1 MQTKTNAHL
10 NEETIAISTITSLY
24 QNGINAD
31 FDMNNELVFCIAS
44 LWKQSNIDK
53 SLNLLEKLGTSNIVW
68 AYIVLADYYCDINDV
83 SSADIAISRA
93 VNGIFVSKE
102 VGLLTKQY
110 LDLVIAKKYLIQN
123 LYSAAL
129 EILNPIIKN
138 SLIKN
143 SLIEFKAKYLL
154 ACTKQSSDSDAD
166 GFISLIDELFEESKE
181 EKYSFITG
189 LCLMQKSVVLT
200 HNPPMAMEYLNQA
213 ISIFKYLG
221 TKLYVSLSKLEL
233 EQMIE
238 TGIEKDF
245 YRTENYL
252 FLSSQMRKIR
262 GQIADMLS
270 SKTPTPAIILG
281 PSGSGKSGIAKAI
294 HELSGRKGE
303 FLQINCSAVSENLIE
318 SELFGYEKGAFTGA
332 LQNKIGMLER
342 ANGGTLFLD
351 ELAES
356 SQEFQKKLLLT
367 IENKSFYS
375 VGSSKLRTIDVL
387 FIAATNKPLDS
398 IFTYLREDLFYR
410 FPCQL
415 FLGGLDE
422 RRDEILV
429 LANEFLKRYG
439 EGKQYLLTKDAEQIL
454 LTKQYS
460 GNIRTLENNIRNAI
474 NKANGERTQYIR
486 DYMIM
491 DNFYDRFSNI
501 SDGTT
506 NSNNG
511 NDDTITLEISDIGF
525 NNIVGEFTKVLI
537 DRVLNKFGRSPKRA
551 REYLQLNER
560 TMRRYMQVYNIREN

>member
-1 MQTKTNAHL
+1 MQIVNTQYL
-10 NEETIAISTITSLY
+10 NEEAIIIDTITRLY

-31 FDMNNELVFCIAS
+31 FDMKNELVFCTTS

-53 SLNLLEKLGTSNIVW
+53 SLSTLEKLGKSSVVW
-68 AYIVLADYYCDINDV
+68 GYIILADYYCDINDV

-93 VNGIFVSKE
+93 ANLILLSKQ
-102 VGLLTKQY
+102 VGLLTKKY
-110 LDLVIAKKYLIQN
+110 LDLVIAKKYLMQN
-123 LYSAAL
+123 LHNITI
-129 EILNPIIKN
+129 EIVNSILSDSMMNNP
-138 SLIKN
+138 LIN
-143 SLIEFKAKYLL
+143 LKAKYLL
-154 ACTKQSSDSDAD
+154 TCTKHNDTNS
-166 GFISLIDELFEESKE
+166 FTSLLDELFEESKQQ
-181 EKYSFITG
+181 KFAFITG
-189 LCLMQKSVVLT
+189 LCLMQKSVVLA
-200 HNPPMAMEYLNQA
+200 HNPPMAMECLNQS
-213 ISIFKYLG
+213 ISTFKHLG
-221 TKLYVSLSKLEL
+221 ANFYFSLCKSEL
-233 EQMIE
+233 QQMIE
-238 TGIEKDF
+238 TGVEQDF
-245 YRTENYL
+245 YCVDDYL
-252 FLSSQMRKIR
+252 FLSSQMKKIR

-270 SKTPTPAIILG
+270 SKSPTPAIILG

-294 HELSGRKGE
+294 HGLSGRKGK
-303 FLQINCSAVSENLIE
+303 FIQINCSAVSENLIE

-332 LQNKIGMLER
+332 LQNKIGILER

-356 SQEFQKKLLLT
+356 SPEFQKKLLLT
-367 IENKSFYS
+367 IENKNFYS
-375 VGSSKLRTIDVL
+375 VGSSKLKTVDVL